1 MIRVVT
7 VDGEHQFVVALP
19 ARAGAFLAR
28 YGEGLAVAVLAFAV
42 ALFSSHFRSTPY
54 NSYVRLADAVLHR
67 HLWIDYPGSWLDA
80 VAYGG
85 KHYIVDAPFPALL
98 MLPLVALFG
107 TAANQTTVA
116 LLVAALC
123 MWLAHAILCKLGV
136 ARTPRLLLLLFLFA
150 GTDLWWCAELGDVWF
165 LAHLCAMAAVFGAI
179 LELLG
184 RRRGWLVG
192 LLSLVAFFSR
202 NTELFGIG
210 FFAYAL
216 ATGDLARFGAE
227 SRGESYGESVD
238 VRTSLR
244 SLGALL
250 ALGVLMWIGYN
261 EAQWGTWDDIGHGL
275 YFHADSWGQKDGPAF
290 RLSYLPY
297 QVYSYFMR
305 APIFVEYL
313 QLPQWPYF
321 KVDPNGVALTFTSP
335 ALLLAFFAKGPRR
348 LVAALW
354 MATALVA
361 APNFLYYLNGWYQFG
376 MRHALDFLPYLF
388 VLMALAVRGAM
399 PRWGAVLCVY
409 SAAVGAWGVWWW
421 NAFMR
426 TGS

>member
-150 GTDLWWCAELGDVWF
+150 GTDLWWC
-165 LAHLCAMAAVFGAI
+165 
-179 LELLG
+179 
-184 RRRGWLVG
+184 
-192 LLSLVAFFSR
+192 
-202 NTELFGIG
+202 
-210 FFAYAL
+210 
-216 ATGDLARFGAE
+216 
-227 SRGESYGESVD
+227 
-238 VRTSLR
+238 
-244 SLGALL
+244 
-250 ALGVLMWIGYN
+250 
-261 EAQWGTWDDIGHGL
+261 
-275 YFHADSWGQKDGPAF
+275 
-290 RLSYLPY
+290 
-297 QVYSYFMR
+297 
-305 APIFVEYL
+305 
-313 QLPQWPYF
+313 
-321 KVDPNGVALTFTSP
+321 
-335 ALLLAFFAKGPRR
+335 
-348 LVAALW
+348 
-354 MATALVA
+354 
-361 APNFLYYLNGWYQFG
+361 
-376 MRHALDFLPYLF
+376 
-388 VLMALAVRGAM
+388 
-399 PRWGAVLCVY
+399 
-409 SAAVGAWGVWWW
+409 
-421 NAFMR
+421 
-426 TGS
+426 